1 MFQQAQPYQNVFTG
15 KLAVIASYV
24 IVLTYFTGIMIQVE
38 YFDDES
44 STVGATLLTF
54 ALLLVT
60 FAVWMSWVDVD
71 EQVGNKHTID
81 SLYVELNNKQQQHK
95 MVGGWTSVRERGALV
110 HARCECTH
118 LSVRVSMRQRG
129 LIVAHWI

>member
-15 KLAVIASYV
+15 KIAVIASYV

-54 ALLLVT
+54 ALLLVA

-71 EQVGNKHTID
+71 DQVGNGRKID
-81 SLYVELNNKQQQHK
+81 RLYVELNNKQQQHK
-95 MVGGWTSVRERGALV
+95 KVGGWTSVRERGALV
-110 HARCECTH
+110 HAR
-118 LSVRVSMRQRG
+118 SMRVPAFKRAC
-129 LIVAHWI
+129 VDAPA